1 MFNEFVFQS
10 DVVDPARLIP
20 FDTKYATKVNG
31 KYRYFQRDELCQ
43 FAVGRE
49 TEDFSFILLGIE
61 NYAYTNYKAPVTS
74 MTYDALDYQRQAT
87 MIYEEHRSKGVWM
100 SEAEYMS
107 RYPKGAY
114 LKPVITLIWN
124 LQPMEWDGP
133 KTLKEMMKPG
143 LVDRFGRYFNDYGAT
158 VIDPYHI
165 PEEVLNH
172 LSNNLRAVMGY
183 SKYSRDPDELYEFV
197 SRQEIMH
204 NLDPVTADLI
214 NLTTKSGLDLSKYQG
229 EDGGVSMCLAIEQM
243 RNETKQ
249 AKAETKQEKAKRKK
263 ADAKIKSLVRLL
275 KEMGKTESEIETYL
289 NSQGLSLVGV

>member
-1 MFNEFVFQS
+1 M
-10 DVVDPARLIP
+10 
-20 FDTKYATKVNG
+20 
-31 KYRYFQRDELCQ
+31 
-43 FAVGRE
+43 
-49 TEDFSFILLGIE
+49 
-61 NYAYTNYKAPVTS
+61 
-74 MTYDALDYQRQAT
+74 
-87 MIYEEHRSKGVWM
+87 
-100 SEAEYMS
+100 
-107 RYPKGAY
+107 
-114 LKPVITLIWN
+114 
-124 LQPMEWDGP
+124 
-133 KTLKEMMKPG
+133 
-143 LVDRFGRYFNDYGAT
+143 
-158 VIDPYHI
+158 
-165 PEEVLNH
+165 NH

-249 AKAETKQEKAKRKK
+249 AKAETKQAKAETKQEKAKRKK